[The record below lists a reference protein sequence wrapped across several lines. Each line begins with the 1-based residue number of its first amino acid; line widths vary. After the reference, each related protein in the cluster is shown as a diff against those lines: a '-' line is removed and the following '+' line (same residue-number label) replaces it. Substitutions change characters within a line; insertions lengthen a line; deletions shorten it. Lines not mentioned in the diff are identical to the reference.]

1 MSAFRFHDPLWLLV
15 ILPVLWLTW
24 QNRKQ
29 RSKPSILFSNVEHLR
44 QIPRTWTQRAKPVVN
59 SLWPMAMISLVLAL
73 ARPQLGQEEIRLST
87 EGIAIMMCIDRSGS
101 MNAMDFEFDGK
112 RVNRLEVV
120 KRVFK
125 DFVLGKAGFSGRPD
139 DLIGLVAF
147 GGFAESKCPPTL
159 DHDTLAK
166 ILETV
171 KIPEPIRDSR
181 GRIIN
186 ESLLNEEQATAIGDA
201 LGSAVDRLKDLKIKS
216 KIIVLLSDGESNAG
230 VLSPDEGTEA
240 AKAFGIKVY
249 SIGVG
254 TNGLAPFPVT
264 DRDGQQFLRN
274 QMVRL
279 DEVALQKIAS
289 ATGGSYFN
297 AADTESLKQVYE
309 AINQLEKTETE
320 GKVYTDYRDLYQY
333 CLLPGVMLILLE
345 LFLLATR
352 FLSIP

>member
-1 MSAFRFHDPLWLLV
+1 MSAFRFHDPLWLLLL
-15 ILPVLWLTW
+15 LPVLWVTW
-24 QNRKQ
+24 QSRKQ
-29 RSKPSILFSNVEHLR
+29 FNKASIQFSNVEHLR
-44 QIPRTWTQRAKPVVN
+44 NIPRSWAQRLKPFVN
-59 SLWPMAMISLVLAL
+59 WLWPLAMISLIVSL
-73 ARPQLGQEEIRLST
+73 ARPQLGHEEIRLNT

-101 MNAMDFEFDGK
+101 MNAMDFEFEGK

-120 KRVFK
+120 KRVFR

-159 DHDTLAK
+159 DHDTLVK
-166 ILETV
+166 ILDTV
-171 KIPEPIRDSR
+171 KIPEPVFDSR

-230 VLSPDEGTEA
+230 VLTPEEGTEA
-240 AKAFGIKVY
+240 AKAFGIKIY

-254 TNGLAPFPVT
+254 TNGLAPFVFT

-274 QMVRL
+274 QMVKL
-279 DEVALQKIAS
+279 DEAALKKIATS
-289 ATGGSYFN
+289 TGGSYFN

-309 AINQLEKTETE
+309 AIDQLEKTETE
-320 GKVYTDYRDLYQY
+320 GKVYTDYRDLFQY
-333 CLLPGVMLILLE
+333 FVLPGAILILLE